1 MYSKKVQIESRV
13 LVRMAIN
20 HIIPAVLDY
29 KSKLL
34 KEVAL
39 NKEVFGNTDNC
50 TTELELISKISG
62 YVEEIRVKTAAM
74 KQARKQANAI
84 SSEYEKAV
92 AYHQIAESLADLRR
106 PIDKL
111 EEIVDNKS
119 WPLPKYRELLF
130 IS

>member
-1 MYSKKVQIESRV
+1 M
-13 LVRMAIN
+13 
-20 HIIPAVLDY
+20 
-29 KSKLL
+29 
-34 KEVAL
+34 
-39 NKEVFGNTDNC
+39 FGNTEGC
-50 TTELELISKISG
+50 ATELELIAKISG
-62 YVEEIRVKTAAM
+62 YVEQIRVKTAAM

-92 AYHQIAESLADLRR
+92 AYHQIAEDLADLRK

>member
-1 MYSKKVQIESRV
+1 M
-13 LVRMAIN
+13 
-20 HIIPAVLDY
+20 
-29 KSKLL
+29 
-34 KEVAL
+34 
-39 NKEVFGNTDNC
+39 FGNTDNC

-111 EEIVDNKS
+111 EEIVDNKI